1 MVDPEPDYAA
11 SRLRLEAALSDPAL
25 SDPALRTAAHYL
37 LWEVCQAC
45 GDPTA
50 ALDHLHQAI
59 RRDPLQTREV
69 PGAVPVRSVL
79 ALATPGDFQA
89 NLPLSLLLDGS
100 TRLHT
105 LWITGAETAPPPC
118 LPPIDAVFVA
128 IGEDCRHAAA
138 LRAADALA
146 RAIGRPT
153 INSGARIA
161 SLSRDGVC
169 RLLDGMPDMVVPA
182 QRPTGRADLLAHR
195 PACPFIIRP
204 HASHA
209 GLGLALID
217 EAASLDDYLDDS
229 CDQAVFYVAP
239 FVDYRSS
246 DGYFRKYRI
255 VFVDRVP
262 YPVHLAIHDD
272 WAIWY
277 YNAQMQRSA
286 WKRDEEADFLAD
298 MARALGPRALRA
310 LHALGQ
316 RIDLDYVGLD
326 CAVLPDGRLLV
337 FEVET
342 GMLVH
347 DSDPPALFA
356 YKKPAIARIIA
367 AVNTLLDQ
375 ACL

>member
-1 MVDPEPDYAA
+1 
-11 SRLRLEAALSDPAL
+11 
-25 SDPALRTAAHYL
+25 
-37 LWEVCQAC
+37 
-45 GDPTA
+45 
-50 ALDHLHQAI
+50 
-59 RRDPLQTREV
+59 
-69 PGAVPVRSVL
+69 
-79 ALATPGDFQA
+79 
-89 NLPLSLLLDGS
+89 
-100 TRLHT
+100 
-105 LWITGAETAPPPC
+105 
-118 LPPIDAVFVA
+118 
-128 IGEDCRHAAA
+128 
-138 LRAADALA
+138 
-146 RAIGRPT
+146 
-153 INSGARIA
+153 
-161 SLSRDGVC
+161 
-169 RLLDGMPDMVVPA
+169 
-182 QRPTGRADLLAHR
+182 
-195 PACPFIIRP
+195 
-204 HASHA
+204 
-209 GLGLALID
+209 
-217 EAASLDDYLDDS
+217 
-229 CDQAVFYVAP
+229 VFYVAP